1 MSRDQFAHAVRLLTD
16 LNIISQSPHPSD
28 ANLEFMQN
36 QLFVAISNMVF
47 VNRENAMVQRMQ
59 AAIAMRNVTV
69 RRPRQGPYT
78 QGTAFAAPLSQRE
91 SEPAIRYNP
100 LEKTKVIAKKKLEE
114 ACPTECAICQ
124 ETPKYKDAVCTDCT
138 HYYCKTCWSGWMTT
152 DGSNKSCPTCRK
164 DLPKVTSYKARAS
177 TTKRSHFVPL
187 ETAATPQAQTARRE
201 PWSLSGPLIQSG
213 GRPVMIVENESDE
226 DF

>member
-1 MSRDQFAHAVRLLTD
+1 MSRDNQFANAVRLLTD

-69 RRPRQGPYT
+69 RRPRQGS
-78 QGTAFAAPLSQRE
+78 AFAAPLSQRE
-91 SEPAIRYNP
+91 GEPAIRYNP

-138 HYYCKTCWSGWMTT
+138 HYYCKSCWSGWMTT

-187 ETAATPQAQTARRE
+187 ETA
-201 PWSLSGPLIQSG
+201 GPLIQSG
-213 GRPVMIVENESDE
+213 GRPVMIVEDESDE
-226 DF
+226 GF

>member
-1 MSRDQFAHAVRLLTD
+1 MSRDNQFAHAIRLLTD
-16 LNIISQSPHPSD
+16 LNTISQSTHPSN

-36 QLFVAISNMVF
+36 ELFLAISTMVI
-47 VNRENAMVQRMQ
+47 VNRENAMDQRMQ
-59 AAIAMRNVTV
+59 QAIASRNVTV

-78 QGTAFAAPLSQRE
+78 QGTAFATQLSVQQGQR
-91 SEPAIRYNP
+91 AATRYNP

-152 DGSNKSCPTCRK
+152 TGSNKSCPTCRK
-164 DLPKVTSYKARAS
+164 DLPRVTSYKARAS
-177 TTKRSHFVPL
+177 TK
-187 ETAATPQAQTARRE
+187 TA
-201 PWSLSGPLIQSG
+201 GPLIQSG
-213 GRPVMIVENESDE
+213 GRPVMIIESESDE
-226 DF
+226 GF